1 MIPVDHTGGSMK
13 KKIDMVATG
22 EEMYSLIRRLYPI
35 CRSITGNGVRDTL
48 QILREKVTLQM
59 HEVPTGTKVFDWSV
73 PKEWN
78 IQDAYVKNSQ
88 GEKVINFKESNLHVL
103 NYSIPISR
111 KVSLEELRS
120 HLFTLPETPDWIP
133 YRTSYYNENW
143 GFCVSYNTY
152 KDLADDTYEV
162 HIDSTLEDGHLT
174 YGEFLVEGR
183 EKGHE
188 VLISTHICHPS
199 LCNDNLSGIAVATFL
214 ARHLSR
220 ISLKY
225 SYRFLFI
232 PGTIGSITWLSLNEK
247 NVDRI
252 WHGLVA
258 TCLGDSGSFTYKKT
272 RQGDAEIDDVV
283 AYVLEQSEKDYR
295 IADFAPYGYDERQY
309 CSPGFDLPVG
319 CLMRTTHGEYPQ
331 YHTSADDL
339 SFVSPENLAESL
351 SMYLEVIA
359 VLEGNRTYINMNPKC
374 EPQLG
379 MRGLYQK
386 IGGAEQGKK
395 LQLAMLW
402 VLNMSDGNHS
412 LLDIARRSK
421 QQFDI
426 LCEAAN
432 HLEEAGLLKQS
443 FPQVQP

>member
-1 MIPVDHTGGSMK
+1 MK
-13 KKIDMVATG
+13 KTIDMASTG
-22 EEMYSLIRRLYPI
+22 AEMHALVSRLYPI
-35 CRSITGNGVRDTL
+35 CRSITGNGVRETL
-48 QILREKVTLQM
+48 QILRETITLQL

-78 IQDAYVKNSQ
+78 INDAYVRNSK
-88 GEKVINFKESNLHVL
+88 GEKVIDFKESNLHVL

-174 YGEFLVEGR
+174 YGEFLVEGSNK
-183 EKGHE
+183 ESE

-199 LCNDNLSGIAVATFL
+199 LCNDNLSGMALVAFL

-220 ISLKY
+220 LTLKY

-252 WHGLVA
+252 RHGLVA
-258 TCLGDSGSFTYKKT
+258 TCLGDSGGFTYKKT
-272 RQGDAEIDDVV
+272 RRGDAEVDDVV
-283 AYVLEQSEKDYR
+283 AYVLEQSEKEYR
-295 IADFAPYGYDERQY
+295 VADFIPYGYDERQY

-319 CLMRTTHGEYPQ
+319 CLMRTTHGGYPQ

-339 SFVSPENLAESL
+339 SFVTPENLAESL
-351 SMYLEVIA
+351 SMYLEVIG
-359 VLEGNRTYINMNPKC
+359 VLEGNGKYLNVNPKC

-379 MRGLYQK
+379 RRGLYQK
-386 IGGAEQGKK
+386 IGGAEQGKE

-412 LLDIARRSK
+412 LLDIARRSSLR
-421 QQFDI
+421 FDL
-426 LCEAAN
+426 LCEAVR
-432 HLEEAGLLKQS
+432 HLEEAELLKES
-443 FPQVQP
+443 SHGSNNELYRYFA

>member
-1 MIPVDHTGGSMK
+1 MIQP
-13 KKIDMVATG
+13 IDMAATG
-22 EEMYSLIRRLYPI
+22 EEMYSLVRRLFPI
-35 CRSITGNGVRDTL
+35 CRSITGNGLRETL
-48 QILREKVTLQM
+48 RILRETISLQM
-59 HEVPTGTKVFDWSV
+59 HEVPTGTKVFDWGV

-78 IQDAYVKNSQ
+78 IRDAYIKNLR
-88 GEKVINFKESNLHVL
+88 GEKIVDFKASNLHVL
-103 NYSIPISR
+103 SYSVPINR
-111 KVSLEELRS
+111 KVSLAELKN
-120 HLFTLPETPDWIP
+120 HLFTLPDTPNWIP

-143 GFCVSYNTY
+143 GFCVPYNTY
-152 KDLADDTYEV
+152 REFTDDMYEV

-174 YGEFLVEGR
+174 YGEFLVEGSNTQS
-183 EKGHE
+183 E

-199 LCNDNLSGIAVATFL
+199 LCNDNLSGIVVAAFL
-214 ARHLSR
+214 ARHLCR
-220 ISLKY
+220 IPLRY

-232 PGTIGSITWLSLNEK
+232 PGTIGSITWLSQNER

-295 IADFAPYGYDERQY
+295 IADFTPYGYDERQY

-351 SMYLEVIA
+351 SMYLEVIT
-359 VLEGNRTYINMNPKC
+359 VLEGNRAYINMNPKC

-379 MRGLYQK
+379 RRGLYQK
-386 IGGAEQGKK
+386 IGGAEQGEK

-412 LLDIARRSK
+412 IMDIARQSNL
-421 QQFDI
+421 QFDN
-426 LCEAAN
+426 LCEAAS
-432 HLEEAGLLKQS
+432 HLEEVGLLKES
-443 FPQVQP
+443 NSLKRQVTVFT